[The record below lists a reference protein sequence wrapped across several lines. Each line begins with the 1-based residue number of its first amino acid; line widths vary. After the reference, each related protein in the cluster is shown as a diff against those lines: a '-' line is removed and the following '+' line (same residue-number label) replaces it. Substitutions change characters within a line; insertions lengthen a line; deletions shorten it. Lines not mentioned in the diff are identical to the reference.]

1 MVGYGQIWLFC
12 PNKFNNLLNMAL
24 IRSKWDS
31 ALRNFFKNERGKGWG
46 VEQQSLKIK
55 LLGRNYYM
63 NQAFL
68 SIA

>member
-1 MVGYGQIWLFC
+1 
-12 PNKFNNLLNMAL
+12 MAL
-24 IRSKWDS
+24 IRTKWDF
-31 ALRNFFKNERGKGWG
+31 ALKKILKNECGKEWG
-46 VEQQSLKIK
+46 VEQQSSKIK